1 MLNVLIVGCGNIAG
15 KLDQSRSRES
25 PPLTHAGAYSAH
37 AGFRLAACVD
47 SDESRRA
54 HFKTHWNVA
63 ADAATI
69 GELDAE
75 TGAFD
80 VVSICSPTAAH
91 ADHLSEA
98 LALRPKVIFCEK
110 PVTESATETEL
121 WTRRC
126 AERGVQLAVNYARR
140 WDPDV
145 QKLASELRA
154 GAHGT
159 VRSASATY
167 NKGLLNN
174 GGHLID
180 LLRMLV
186 GELEVVAAGDAVWD
200 YWPNDPTVSALLRT
214 REGVSVTLNGG
225 HAADFA
231 IFELRLVTERG
242 QIEMLDGGLAWRFR
256 DAAAS
261 RVFNGYKTLQRGSI
275 VDGRYPEAM
284 LAAVRNIYDA
294 VASGD
299 RLLCDGGTALVAQ
312 SICEKIRRK
321 SISSLA

>member
-15 KLDQSRSRES
+15 KLDESKSRKS

-75 TGAFD
+75 KAHSTLSAFARQPRRTR
-80 VVSICSPTAAH
+80 ITC
-91 ADHLSEA
+91 SEA

-110 PVTESATETEL
+110 PVTECATETEL

-126 AERGVQLAVNYARR
+126 AKHGVQLAVNYARR

-154 GAHGT
+154 GAYGT
-159 VRSASATY
+159 VRSARR
-167 NKGLLNN
+167 
-174 GGHLID
+174 LIIRD
-180 LLRMLV
+180 CLTM
-186 GELEVVAAGDAVWD
+186 AG
-200 YWPNDPTVSALLRT
+200 
-214 REGVSVTLNGG
+214 
-225 HAADFA
+225 
-231 IFELRLVTERG
+231 I
-242 QIEMLDGGLAWRFR
+242 
-256 DAAAS
+256 
-261 RVFNGYKTLQRGSI
+261 
-275 VDGRYPEAM
+275 
-284 LAAVRNIYDA
+284 
-294 VASGD
+294 
-299 RLLCDGGTALVAQ
+299 
-312 SICEKIRRK
+312 
-321 SISSLA
+321 